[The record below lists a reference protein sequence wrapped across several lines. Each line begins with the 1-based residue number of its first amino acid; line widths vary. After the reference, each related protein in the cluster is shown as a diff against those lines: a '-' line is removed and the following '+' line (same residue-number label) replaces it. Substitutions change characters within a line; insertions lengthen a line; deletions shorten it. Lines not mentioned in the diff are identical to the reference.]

1 MEQLV
6 GPPELAEQKVLRA
19 LRQRI
24 QGVQPGRERQHLRPN
39 QSLVA
44 VRKLCE
50 VSEIVRAVRGVALE
64 VEPAADLR
72 MPPIAQPA
80 SRVESRGFGVTRPSL
95 PPASA
100 REGALRTLEG
110 RSEEHTSELQSR
122 RDLVCRL

>member
-24 QGVQPGRERQHLRPN
+24 QGVQPRRERQHLRPN

-80 SRVESRGFGVTRPSL
+80 SRVESRSFGVTRPSL
-95 PPASA
+95 PPAPPPDA
-100 REGALRTLEG
+100 PPRPLEA
-110 RSEEHTSELQSR
+110 
-122 RDLVCRL
+122 